1 MAAIAVLRAHSLPT
15 AAALVLA
22 ALLAPARTG
31 TAAAPAAAGPGP
43 TLAVEDTM
51 HTEVPEVLVRAPR
64 VTLAEILDRVAAG
77 EARRDSLLR
86 DQTYL
91 VTVRM
96 VGHANDGKPPQLIEE
111 SVNRIWQRR
120 PNQSRTLEL
129 RHWYAKPPK
138 DEDSRDGVRV
148 EAGGGMD
155 EDIVNF
161 AFQPSARRD
170 YKYRITGR
178 EILGDHVV
186 YRIAFE
192 PRSALDVFAP
202 SGEVWIDT
210 RDFVIVRQE
219 VTFRQSP
226 VPLFLRGIERM
237 VVERQRVDGFWVLH
251 RVLARVRTTIPLP
264 RYGTSIDFALQ
275 FTEYA
280 VNRGLP
286 DSLFTTAPKGA
297 RKEAGR

>member
-1 MAAIAVLRAHSLPT
+1 MRRFAAVQTVAALFAVTAF
-15 AAALVLA
+15 AAAA
-22 ALLAPARTG
+22 ARPVS
-31 TAAAPAAAGPGP
+31 PAAGPA
-43 TLAVEDTM
+43 LAVEDTM

-86 DQTYL
+86 DQSHL
-91 VTVRM
+91 LTVRT
-96 VGHANDGKPPQLIEE
+96 VGHADDGRTPQLIEE
-111 SVNRIWQRR
+111 IVLRVWQRK
-120 PNQSRTLEL
+120 PQESRSVEV

-138 DEDSRDGVRV
+138 DEDSRKGVRV

-170 YKYRITGR
+170 FTYRIVGR
-178 EILGDHVV
+178 EILGDHLV
-186 YRIAFE
+186 YQLAFE

-202 SGEVWIDT
+202 SGVVWVDT

-219 VTFRQSP
+219 VSFRQSP

-237 VVERQRVDGFWVLH
+237 VVERQQVDGFWVLH
-251 RVLARVRTTIPLP
+251 RVLVRARTTIPIP
-264 RYGTSIDFALQ
+264 KYGTSMDFSLQ

-280 VNRGLP
+280 VNRGVP
-286 DSLFTTAPKGA
+286 DSLFAKPAKHTA

>member
-1 MAAIAVLRAHSLPT
+1 MRRIAALPILALLA
-15 AAALVLA
+15 AAAL
-22 ALLAPARTG
+22 TG
-31 TAAAPAAAGPGP
+31 AAPPPSAPGP

-91 VTVRM
+91 ITARA
-96 VGHANDGKPPQLIEE
+96 VGHADDGKTPQLIEE
-111 SVNRIWQRR
+111 TVLRVWQRR
-120 PNQSRTLEL
+120 PNQSRSLEL

-138 DEDSRDGVRV
+138 DEDSRSGVRV
-148 EAGGGMD
+148 EVGGGMD

-170 YKYRITGR
+170 YTYRIAGR
-178 EILGDHVV
+178 EILGDHLI
-186 YRIAFE
+186 YQLAFE

-202 SGEVWIDT
+202 SGVVWVDT

-237 VVERQRVDGFWVLH
+237 VVERQQVDGFWVLH
-251 RVLARVRTTIPLP
+251 RLLVRARTTIPIP
-264 RYGTSIDFALQ
+264 KYGTSMDFSLQ

-280 VNRGLP
+280 VNHGVP
-286 DSLFTTAPKGA
+286 DSLFASPAKGA
-297 RKEAGR
+297 AKKEAGR

>member
-1 MAAIAVLRAHSLPT
+1 MRPF
-15 AAALVLA
+15 AALSTFAVFLA
-22 ALLAPARTG
+22 ASAFA
-31 TAAAPAAAGPGP
+31 AAAPSTPPGGP

-77 EARRDSLLR
+77 EARRDSLLH

-91 VTVRM
+91 ITVRT
-96 VGHANDGKPPQLIEE
+96 VGHADDGKQPQLIEE
-111 SVNRIWQRR
+111 AVVRVWQRR
-120 PNQSRTLEL
+120 PNQSRSIEL

-138 DEDSRDGVRV
+138 DEDSRKGVRV
-148 EAGGGMD
+148 EVGGGMD

-170 YKYRITGR
+170 FTYRIVGR
-178 EILGDHVV
+178 QILGDHLV
-186 YRIAFE
+186 YQIAFE

-202 SGEVWIDT
+202 SGVVWVDT

-251 RVLARVRTTIPLP
+251 RVLARVRTTVPIPK
-264 RYGTSIDFALQ
+264 YGTSMDFSLQ

-280 VNRGLP
+280 LNRGVP
-286 DSLFTTAPKGA
+286 DSLFAQPRKGGK
-297 RKEAGR
+297 RQEAGR